1 MLILVDDQGEIVLAS
16 NPAKKILSPA
26 RTAIMR
32 KGTGAYFQDFKTQR
46 RSKKMSICCFLVAML
61 QVIHCR
67 LDHGSAVAANGG
79 VVNDLSLGS
88 HLHISP
94 TWSDTSLQ

>member
-1 MLILVDDQGEIVLAS
+1 
-16 NPAKKILSPA
+16 
-26 RTAIMR
+26 
-32 KGTGAYFQDFKTQR
+32 
-46 RSKKMSICCFLVAML
+46 MSICCFLVAML

-94 TWSDTSLQ
+94 TWSDTIRPPVVVVVVVVVVVANVL